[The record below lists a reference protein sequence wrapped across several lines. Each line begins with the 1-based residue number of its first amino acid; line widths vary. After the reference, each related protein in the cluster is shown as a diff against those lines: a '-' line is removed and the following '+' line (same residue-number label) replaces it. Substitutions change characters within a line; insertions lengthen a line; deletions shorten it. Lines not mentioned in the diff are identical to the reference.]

1 MAAMLRARLVRYAGL
16 AGSLLLALAAQMGG
30 ATRPWQ
36 PTMTPRSVFAGTD
49 GVLLPLSWLLGTV
62 LLIGAWWLGRA
73 AVPSLRWAY
82 VTAALWTVPLLPVL
96 PLGSYDV
103 YSYACQGYALAAGH
117 DPYAA
122 GVSVLG
128 CPWAD
133 AVAPTWRDSPAPYGP
148 VFLLLAAAAARLG
161 GGLAGTV
168 AVLRGLAVLGVVLV
182 GACLP
187 VLARRHGVPP
197 ERAAWLVL
205 ACPLVAVHLV
215 AGAHNDA
222 VMVGLLVAGLA
233 VAATVGAAAPGSRLG
248 RPVVRVGLLAGA
260 GVLLGLAVGVKVTAI
275 VVLPFAVLAAAG
287 AVPGGRR
294 AERVLLQ
301 PDEALLEPDEALLE
315 PDEALLEPDE
325 ALLEP
330 DEALLQPDEAQLQ
343 PDQAL
348 LEPDQ
353 ALLRADGSALSS
365 ALPPGDRA
373 PLRALWGPGAVLAA
387 GAAGALAAVSLAAG
401 LGFGWV
407 RNLAD
412 SGVSVQWTSPP
423 TAVGLSVSSL
433 ARVFGVEV
441 ETVPVTRLLGVAAL
455 AVVLVVLWWRAR
467 SGRALLG
474 AGLALAATVALAPVF
489 HPWYLTWPLAVLA
502 ATAAGAHRW
511 LVATCAM
518 AAALCLPDGYNLAL
532 ATRVQ
537 GAFAVTALLIVMLVV
552 RLVRARRRVADGTG
566 S

>member
-1 MAAMLRARLVRYAGL
+1 MLRARLVRYGGL
-16 AGSLLLALAAQMGG
+16 AGSLLLALAAQLGG
-30 ATRPWQ
+30 ATRPWH
-36 PTMTPRSVFAGTD
+36 PTMTPRTVFSGTD
-49 GVLLPLSWLLGTV
+49 GVLLPLSWLLGTS
-62 LLIGAWWLGRA
+62 LLIGAWWLGRT

-82 VTAALWTVPLLPVL
+82 VTAAVWAVPLLPVL

-133 AVAPTWRDSPAPYGP
+133 AVAPTWRAAPAPYGP
-148 VFLLLAAAAARLG
+148 VFLLLAAGAAKLG

-168 AVLRGLAVLGVVLV
+168 AVLRALAVLGVVLV

-233 VAATVGAAAPGSRLG
+233 VATAVGAAPPGSRLD
-248 RPVVRVGLLAGA
+248 RPAVRLALLAGA
-260 GVLLGLAVGVKVTAI
+260 GVLLGLAVGVKVTAV
-275 VVLPFAVLAAAG
+275 VVLPFAVLLSAG
-287 AVPGGRR
+287 TEQPATVVARR
-294 AERVLLQ
+294 ERQ
-301 PDEALLEPDEALLE
+301 DR
-315 PDEALLEPDE
+315 
-325 ALLEP
+325 
-330 DEALLQPDEAQLQ
+330 Q
-343 PDQAL
+343 
-348 LEPDQ
+348 
-353 ALLRADGSALSS
+353 GSG
-365 ALPPGDRA
+365 PV
-373 PLRALWGPGAVLAA
+373 PLRALLRPGAVLAA
-387 GAAGALAAVSLAAG
+387 GAAGALGAVSLAAG
-401 LGFGWV
+401 LGFGWI

-423 TAVGLSVSSL
+423 TAVGLSVSAL
-433 ARVFGVEV
+433 ARVFGADIDA
-441 ETVPVTRLLGVAAL
+441 VPVARLAGVVAL
-455 AVVLVVLWWRAR
+455 AAVLVALWWRAR
-467 SGRALLG
+467 GGGALLG

-502 ATAAGAHRW
+502 ATSVGARRW
-511 LVATCAM
+511 LAAACAV

-537 GAFAVTALLIVMLVV
+537 GAFAVTALLVVMLVV
-552 RLVRARRRVADGTG
+552 PLVRARRRVPGRTG